1 MLAFEVHINGKR
13 RCLAGVADH
22 GVVSAILSWIGR
34 AGEGTLPK
42 EGVSLH
48 VGGLDSVRGEHM
60 DWLEEHLAAGD
71 EVRIRV
77 VDVLKAD
84 RPIKGSRRPVEN
96 GMRHKKAYVRRM
108 AKQFGWKI
116 LTK

>member
-1 MLAFEVHINGKR
+1 
-13 RCLAGVADH
+13 
-22 GVVSAILSWIGR
+22 
-34 AGEGTLPK
+34 
-42 EGVSLH
+42 
-48 VGGLDSVRGEHM
+48 M